1 MISAPSDNEYAAHGL
16 REARELESEQHAA
29 DISHASPTSS
39 RRPSTSKEPDAQD
52 LERATTTA
60 SGPVYSI
67 YPRKMK
73 LFIVFMVAWGGFFSP
88 LSANI
93 YYPALNTLSSELHVS
108 DELINLSLTSY
119 SIFQGLAPTVFGD
132 LADMAGRRPAYI
144 IGFIIYIGACIGIA
158 LQDSYAAL
166 MVLRCL
172 QSTGS
177 SGMIALA
184 NGVVA
189 DVATVSERGTWLGWA
204 TGPMMI
210 GPAAGPVIGGLLAQ
224 FLGWRAIFWFL
235 VIMAGVYLVIF
246 TITFPE
252 TGRNVV
258 GNGSIPPQGWN
269 MSVLNW
275 LSVRKAAQKEQS
287 LSRTISRESNRIA
300 QQRLAR
306 ARKLRWPNPLNTM
319 KLLREPDVGL
329 LLIYN
334 SLVYTAFMNVAA
346 SAPFLFAATYT
357 FNDLQIG
364 LSFIPF
370 GFGAL
375 LAPLVNGRL
384 LDWNYRRTAARIGMP
399 IDRKRG
405 DDLRNFPIER
415 ARIEVAVP
423 LLAVGL
429 ASLTAYGW
437 VMDAETHLA
446 APLVMF
452 FLLGL
457 TLTGTF
463 NVLNLMLVDFYP
475 LSPATATAANNLVR
489 CLVGA
494 GGSAVVILMIKR
506 MGRGWCFTFHALV
519 VLAASPILWVLVKKG
534 PGWREKRRV
543 KAEEVNRKKEEK
555 EMERARVEEG
565 RARNEGSKEA
575 ALEDEEK

>member
-1 MISAPSDNEYAAHGL
+1 
-16 REARELESEQHAA
+16 
-29 DISHASPTSS
+29 
-39 RRPSTSKEPDAQD
+39 
-52 LERATTTA
+52 
-60 SGPVYSI
+60 
-67 YPRKMK
+67 
-73 LFIVFMVAWGGFFSP
+73 MVAWGGFFSP

-93 YYPALNTLSSELHVS
+93 FYPALNTLSTELHVT
-108 DELINLSLTSY
+108 DELINLSLTTY
-119 SIFQGLAPTVFGD
+119 SIFQGLAPTIFGD

-144 IGFIIYIGACIGIA
+144 IGFIIYIGANIGIA

-189 DVATVSERGTWLGWA
+189 DVATVAERGVWMGWA

-224 FLGWRAIFWFL
+224 FLGWRSIFWFL
-235 VIMAGVYLVIF
+235 VIMASVYLIIF

-269 MSVLNW
+269 MSVLNY
-275 LSVRKAAQKEQS
+275 LSVRRAAQQPDSS
-287 LSRTISRESNRIA
+287 LSRTPTRESARLA
-300 QQRLAR
+300 QRRLAR
-306 ARKLRWPNPLNTM
+306 TRKLRWPNPLNTM
-319 KLLREPDVGL
+319 KLIREPDVGL

-334 SLVYTAFMNVAA
+334 SLVYTAFMDVAA
-346 SAPFLFAATYT
+346 SAPFLFAATYS

-375 LAPLVNGRL
+375 CAPLVNGRL
-384 LDWNYRRTAARIGMP
+384 LDANYRRTAARIGMV

-405 DDLRNFPIER
+405 DDLRAFPIER

-423 LLAVGL
+423 MLAVGL
-429 ASLTAYGW
+429 VAITAYGW
-437 VMDAETHLA
+437 VMEVETHLA
-446 APLVMF
+446 APLVLF
-452 FLLGL
+452 FVMGL

-519 VLAASPILWVLVKKG
+519 VLAASPILWVLVRYG

-543 KAEEVNRKKEEK
+543 KAEEEKRRREE
-555 EMERARVEEG
+555 EEERAWAEEEERMRG
-565 RARNEGSKEA
+565 V
-575 ALEDEEK
+575 DEKA

>member
-1 MISAPSDNEYAAHGL
+1 
-16 REARELESEQHAA
+16 
-29 DISHASPTSS
+29 
-39 RRPSTSKEPDAQD
+39 
-52 LERATTTA
+52 
-60 SGPVYSI
+60 
-67 YPRKMK
+67 MK

-93 YYPALNTLSSELHVS
+93 FYPALNTLSSELHVT
-108 DELINLSLTSY
+108 DELINLTLTTY
-119 SIFQGLAPTVFGD
+119 SIFQGLAPTIFGD

-189 DVATVSERGTWLGWA
+189 DVATVAERGTWMGWA

-224 FLGWRAIFWFL
+224 FLGWRSIFWFL
-235 VIMAGVYLVIF
+235 VIMAGVYLIVF
-246 TITFPE
+246 TIVFPE

-275 LSVRKAAQKEQS
+275 WSVRKAARNNDA
-287 LSRTISRESNRIA
+287 LSRTTSRESNRLA

-306 ARKLRWPNPLNTM
+306 ARKLRWPNPLNTL
-319 KLLREPDVGL
+319 KLIKEPDVGL
-329 LLIYN
+329 LLLYN
-334 SLVYTAFMNVAA
+334 SLVYTAFMDVAA
-346 SAPFLFAATYT
+346 SAPFLFTSTYS
-357 FNDLQIG
+357 FNDLQVG
-364 LSFIPF
+364 LAFIPF
-370 GFGAL
+370 GTGAL

-384 LDWNYRRTAARIGMP
+384 LDWNYRRTASRIGMA

-405 DDLRNFPIER
+405 DDLRGFPIER
-415 ARIEVAVP
+415 ARIEVAAP
-423 LLAVGL
+423 LLCIGL

-437 VMDAETHLA
+437 VMDVETHLA
-446 APLVMF
+446 APLVLF
-452 FLLGL
+452 FLMGL

-475 LSPATATAANNLVR
+475 LAPATATAANNLAR

-494 GGSAVVILMIKR
+494 GGSAVVILMIKK

-519 VLAASPILWVLVKKG
+519 VAAASPILWVLVKRG
-534 PGWREKRRV
+534 PGWREQRRV
-543 KAEEVNRKKEEK
+543 KAEEVRRRREEL
-555 EMERARVEEG
+555 ERERERVEEEERE
-565 RARNEGSKEA
+565 RAKRELQARDG
-575 ALEDEEK
+575 DEKR